1 VFPPRGDAGNARRMT
16 SINLEHTK
24 SVVAAAEE
32 KADEIGVP
40 MNIAVVDAGN
50 NLTAFVRQDGAW
62 LGSIEIA
69 KDKAFTARAFDIST
83 AELADMAAPGGSLYG
98 IAVSNDGRVIVFP
111 GGIPLKQG
119 EEIVGA
125 IGVSGGEVD
134 QDQAVAEAG
143 AAALAGVAA

>member
-1 VFPPRGDAGNARRMT
+1 MT
-16 SINLEHTK
+16 SITLEQAK
-24 SVVAAAEE
+24 SVVAAAEG
-32 KADEIGVP
+32 KADDIDVP

-83 AELADMAAPGGSLYG
+83 AELAEAAQPGGPLYG
-98 IAVSNDGRVIVFP
+98 IAVSNGGRVIVFP
-111 GGIPLKQG
+111 GGIPLKHE
-119 EEIVGA
+119 EEIIGA

-134 QDQAVAEAG
+134 QDHADAEAG
-143 AAALAGVAA
+143 AAVFEGVA